1 MVKICISSDHG
12 GYELKNKII
21 NLLNNFGYE
30 VKDLGSKEYS
40 PDDDYPDTTKNV
52 AEAISQG
59 VYDRGIVLCGSG
71 VGASVV
77 ANKFINVRAAIC
89 HDTYS
94 ATQGVEHDDM
104 NVLCLGGRIIGEEL
118 ANKIVE
124 AFVNAEYKPEKRF
137 QRRKEKLQQIE
148 KNNFS

>member
-30 VKDLGSKEYS
+30 VEDLGSKEYF

-52 AEAISQG
+52 AKAVSQG
-59 VYDRGIVLCGSG
+59 MYDKGIVLCGSG

-94 ATQGVEHDDM
+94 AAQGVEHDDM
-104 NVLCLGGRIIGEEL
+104 NVLCLGGRIIGEKL

-124 AFVNAEYKPEKRF
+124 AFISAEYKPEKRF

>member
-1 MVKICISSDHG
+1 MGKICIGSDHG

-30 VKDLGSKEYS
+30 VKDLGSKEFL

-59 VYDRGIVLCGSG
+59 IYHKGIVLCGSG

-94 ATQGVEHDDM
+94 AAQGVEHDDM
-104 NVLCLGGRIIGEEL
+104 NVLCLGGRIIGE
-118 ANKIVE
+118 
-124 AFVNAEYKPEKRF
+124 
-137 QRRKEKLQQIE
+137 
-148 KNNFS
+148 